1 MSFKCTLIVED
12 KHDEQTRLNRGANIV
27 DAIGTFRDAFVEVP
41 VLLPGEPLP
50 L

>member
-1 MSFKCTLIVED
+1 MSCKCALIVEV

-27 DAIGTFRDAFVEVP
+27 DASGTFRDPFVEVP

-50 L
+50 V